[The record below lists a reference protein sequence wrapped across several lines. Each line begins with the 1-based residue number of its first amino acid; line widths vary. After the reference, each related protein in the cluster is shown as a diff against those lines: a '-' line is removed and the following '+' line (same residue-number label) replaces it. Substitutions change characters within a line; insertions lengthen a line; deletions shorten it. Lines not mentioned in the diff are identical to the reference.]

1 MEMRMEQRF
10 ANKTILITG
19 GNSGMG
25 FSTAKRIVQEGG
37 RVIITGRDAETLKK
51 SQQELGE
58 KAFSIQVEISDVSQ
72 LEQMA
77 KTIAQKYGKIDGV
90 FANAGIA
97 KALPPEE
104 VTEKIFD
111 ELFNVNVKGV
121 YFTLQKTIPLLS
133 VGSAVVVNS
142 SVAASRGGPR
152 TSVYGATKAAV
163 RSMARTFS
171 SSTLPLGIRV
181 NAVSPGPIETP
192 IWSRPG
198 AFPKETVDATKKAL
212 AETNPMKRY
221 GTPEEMAGAV
231 AFLLSSESSY
241 IAGTELMVDGGLN
254 QLMEV

>member
-1 MEMRMEQRF
+1 MEMQMEQRF
-10 ANKTILITG
+10 TNKTILITG

-37 RVIITGRDAETLKK
+37 RVIITGRDAEALKK

-58 KAFSIQVEISDVSQ
+58 KAFAIQVEISDVSQ
-72 LEQMA
+72 IDRMA
-77 KTIAQKYGKIDGV
+77 KTIAQKYGRIDGV

-97 KALPPEE
+97 KVLPPEQ

-121 YFTLQKTIPLLS
+121 YFTLQRMIPLLN

-142 SVAASRGGPR
+142 SVAASRGGP
-152 TSVYGATKAAV
+152 TVSVYGATKAAV

-198 AFPKETVDATKKAL
+198 GLPEETKKAF
-212 AETNPMKRY
+212 AEANPMKRY
-221 GTPEEMAGAV
+221 GTPEEVAGAV

-241 IAGTELMVDGGLN
+241 IAGAELMVDGGFN
-254 QLMEV
+254 QL